1 MKRVIL
7 GCLFVSTLS
16 FEAIAYPPTEVA
28 CAGVRAVKLHVDE
41 LLTRYAPEEIAIIS
55 DNDGV
60 LTDQSNPGPRP
71 AKPRGDMVKVLKE
84 WHKKGIFVTVSSAW
98 DIFNETLD
106 KLRTLG
112 LTDTLGLKPDDSD
125 SDSDSENETVSA
137 TISSTDTTIFNSDH
151 SRAQAEEAATRE
163 AAEMSQPRLDNP
175 IHSIEGQEMLTRMLT
190 PLILDRDNGR
200 QIDYIKQGRVISA
213 RQNPSPEIFYR
224 AKYFALDY
232 ADRGELLP
240 FKVVVIVDDSQG
252 NIDICKKNM
261 HRTKWYQ
268 SAEEIHLLTLPPIFG
283 KINREDLL
291 NPGTPFSFSATPSS
305 TSGLTFPPAAFL
317 ANPGVASVS
326 AIGTPLTTSAPSVI
340 STNSATNLLLSNDS
354 AGTPPATSYMPFA
367 GKKETRDLAQ
377 SRVFGE
383 DDDNETD
390 DNARAFPR
398 SLNSSSSSTQSLG
411 TSQEIVVQ

>member
-1 MKRVIL
+1 MKRIIL
-7 GCLFVSTLS
+7 GCLFVSALS
-16 FEAIAYPPTEVA
+16 FEAHAHPPTEVA

-41 LLTRYAPEEIAIIS
+41 LLTRYSPNEIAVIS

-84 WHKKGIFVTVSSAW
+84 WHQKGIFVTVSSAW
-98 DIFNETLD
+98 DLFNETLK

-112 LTDTLGLKPDDSD
+112 LADTLGLESDD

-137 TISSTDTTIFNSDH
+137 TISNTDTTVFNSDH
-151 SRAQAEEAATRE
+151 SRTQAEEAAARE
-163 AAEMSQPRLDNP
+163 AAEMSQPRLEDP
-175 IHSIEGQEMLTRMLT
+175 LHSIEGQEMLTRMLT
-190 PLILDRDNGR
+190 PLIMERDNGR

-232 ADRGELLP
+232 ADRGDLLP
-240 FKVVVIVDDSQG
+240 FKAVVIIDDSLG
-252 NIDICKKNM
+252 NLDLCKKNM

-268 SAEEIHLLTLPPIFG
+268 SAEEIHLLSLPSIFG
-283 KINREDLL
+283 KINRDDLL
-291 NPGTPFSFSATPSS
+291 DPGTRFSFSATPSS
-305 TSGLTFPPAAFL
+305 SSGLTFSPAAFL

-326 AIGTPLTTSAPSVI
+326 ALGNPLTISAPAMI
-340 STNSATNLLLSNDS
+340 STNSATNLLLSDDS

-383 DDDNETD
+383 DDDNMTD
-390 DNARAFPR
+390 DSTRAFPA
-398 SLNSSSSSTQSLG
+398 SLNSSSSSTDSLNK
-411 TSQEIVVQ
+411 SQEILVQ